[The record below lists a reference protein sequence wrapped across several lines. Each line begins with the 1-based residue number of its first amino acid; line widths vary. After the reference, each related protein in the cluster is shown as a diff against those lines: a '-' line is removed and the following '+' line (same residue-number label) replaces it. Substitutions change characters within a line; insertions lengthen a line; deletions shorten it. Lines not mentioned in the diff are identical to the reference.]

1 MMKITKLPRFHDI
14 KLNTGQFHLKD
25 YEYPNEISRITELPR
40 GIIFHK
46 NQILVFSAMT
56 YAL

>member
-1 MMKITKLPRFHDI
+1 MKITKLPRFHDI